1 MKMANERNLQ
11 DLLLPNVNLNT
22 IEPHIYSVIPESE
35 ASNSFDD
42 MATFYDLVICNRYY
56 NRIVWGYNITNY
68 ETLTANALNSSN
80 NGWVLDAGCGSLAFN
95 AKPYINYIERPVV
108 LFDQSIKLLK
118 IAKSRIIKLNG
129 KMPANMIFLQA
140 DALKLPFK
148 PSTFSTII
156 SLNLIHVFDDITEVL
171 SDLKQVLAENGTMT
185 LSTLIK
191 SNRISDKYLD
201 VMLRK
206 TSGVAPK
213 TSDQLQEYF
222 AKLQLPVNFDIHG
235 NMAFITYGFKEK
247 I

>member
-1 MKMANERNLQ
+1 MKIANERNLQ
-11 DLLLPNVNLNT
+11 DLLLANVNLNT
-22 IEPHIYSVIPESE
+22 IESHIYSVIPESE
-35 ASNSFDD
+35 ADNSFDD

-56 NRIVWGYNITNY
+56 NRIMWGYNITSY
-68 ETLTANALNSSN
+68 ETLTTTALNSSD

-95 AKPYINYIERPVV
+95 AKSYIKYIERPVV

-129 KMPANMIFLQA
+129 KMPDNMIFLQA

-148 PSTFSTII
+148 SSTFSTII
-156 SLNLIHVFDDITEVL
+156 SLNLIHVFDDITDVL

-185 LSTLIK
+185 LTTLIK
-191 SNRISDKYLD
+191 NNRIADKYLD
-201 VMLRK
+201 VMLKK

-213 TSDQLQEYF
+213 TSGQLQEYF
-222 AKLQLPVNFDIHG
+222 TKLHLPVNFDIHG
-235 NMAFITYGFKEK
+235 NMVFITHGFKEK